1 MTPEEL
7 KDRKKQMD
15 KDLTEYVIAATR
27 DFYVETGFQV
37 SEVNVIVVEE
47 SRLSG
52 NTNYHIV
59 MVETEVKTV
68 NNERPFSGANLN

>member
-15 KDLTEYVIAATR
+15 KDLTEYVRAASR

-37 SEVNVIVVEE
+37 SEVNVEVIENQ
-47 SRLSG
+47 SSTG
-52 NTNYHIV
+52 NTDYHII
-59 MVETEVKTV
+59 MVETEVK
-68 NNERPFSGANLN
+68 L